1 MELELL
7 SAANLLTFVLLYGTK
22 RRIGWCTAYKFR
34 DSVVETLRI
43 KYGDSW
49 FPQKPFKG
57 SGYRT
62 IRINDTM
69 DPDIAYA
76 GKLAGLSA
84 DFLHKTIGELIMWV
98 DPNEVSY
105 RKSEYSQI
113 CVIYPDKEGN
123 YRAWTMP
130 KFHRDSSDYP
140 ESFPEN
146 FKISA
151 RKGFT
156 TLSLFFR
163 KKWLQLLNKDFRGN
177 GYEILEDDDEGSDI
191 SEEDSEDD
199 EGSDISEEDSEDD
212 EGSDLCE
219 DQPKVKGVDILV
231 SMCREWYR
239 AQGIEKEKIDIDDMA
254 EYVSS
259 PH

>member
-7 SAANLLTFVLLYGTK
+7 SAANLLTFAILYRTR

-43 KYGDSW
+43 KYGDRW

-62 IRINDTM
+62 IRINSRM
-69 DPDIAYA
+69 HPDIAYA
-76 GKLAGLSA
+76 GELCGLSA
-84 DFLHKTIGELIMWV
+84 EFLRKTIAELVVWIN
-98 DPNEVSY
+98 PNEVY
-105 RKSEYSQI
+105 CRIGENGRVRI
-113 CVIYPDKEGN
+113 IYPDKEGN
-123 YRAWTMP
+123 YRAWSIP
-130 KFHRDSSDYP
+130 SLHKDSSDYP

-177 GYEILEDDDEGSDI
+177 GYEVLEDDDEGSDI
-191 SEEDSEDD
+191 SEEDSEDV
-199 EGSDISEEDSEDD
+199 

-219 DQPKVKGVDILV
+219 EQPKEKGEDILV
-231 SMCREWYR
+231 RMCREWYR
-239 AQGIEKEKIDIDDMA
+239 AQGIEKEKIHIGDLC
-254 EYVSS
+254 EFVSS

>member
-34 DSVVETLRI
+34 DCVVETLRRRY
-43 KYGDSW
+43 KDCW

-62 IRINDTM
+62 IRINSRM
-69 DPDIAYA
+69 HPDIAYA
-76 GKLAGLSA
+76 GELCGLSA
-84 DFLHKTIGELIMWV
+84 EFLRKTIAELVVWIN
-98 DPNEVSY
+98 PNEVY
-105 RKSEYSQI
+105 CRIGENGRVRI
-113 CVIYPDKEGN
+113 IYPDKEGN
-123 YRAWTMP
+123 YRAWSIP
-130 KFHRDSSDYP
+130 SLHKDSSDYP

-177 GYEILEDDDEGSDI
+177 GYEVLEDDDEGSDI
-191 SEEDSEDD
+191 SEEDSEDV
-199 EGSDISEEDSEDD
+199 

-219 DQPKVKGVDILV
+219 DQPKEKGEDILV
-231 SMCREWYR
+231 RMCREWYR
-239 AQGIEKEKIDIDDMA
+239 AQGIEKEKIHIGDLC
-254 EYVSS
+254 EFVSS

>member
-34 DSVVETLRI
+34 DCVVETLRRR
-43 KYGDSW
+43 YRNRW
-49 FPQKPFKG
+49 FPDKPFKG

-62 IRINDTM
+62 IRINSRM
-69 DPDIAYA
+69 HPDIAYA
-76 GKLAGLSA
+76 GELSGLSA
-84 DFLHKTIGELIMWV
+84 EFLRKTIAELVVWIN
-98 DPNEVSY
+98 PNEVY
-105 RKSEYSQI
+105 CRIGENGRVGI
-113 CVIYPDKEGN
+113 IYPDKEGN
-123 YRAWTMP
+123 YRAWP
-130 KFHRDSSDYP
+130 IPSLHRDSSDYP

-191 SEEDSEDD
+191 SEEDSEDV
-199 EGSDISEEDSEDD
+199 

-219 DQPKVKGVDILV
+219 EQPKEKGEDILV
-231 SMCREWYR
+231 RMCREWYR
-239 AQGIEKEKIDIDDMA
+239 AQGIEKEKIHIGDLC
-254 EYVSS
+254 EFVSS